1 MLLFPILLACTSG
14 KVQES
19 APDDSGEHSGGTDD
33 TGKTDDTGHSG
44 ETGSSGVDP
53 DRYFPDDAIWYED
66 ISDEEPD
73 PTSDAVIAALQEHG
87 WGLGRFQVDF
97 SIEVLT
103 ADDSTEMRTFIPTDE
118 FYEPDCDEVP
128 VPVPEGG
135 ALEGERG
142 YECASDGDCHL
153 LVAQRDSLTLYE
165 MWRANIVDDTFYGG
179 CLAVWDMSR
188 VYGPEGRGMGCTS
201 ADAAGFPIAPL
212 LFSADEVAAGEIR
225 HAIRFILPNDAIREL
240 MFVSPATHSTRATSG
255 GDDAV
260 PYGARLRLRSDYPVD
275 SLPSEGARVVAR
287 ALQTY
292 GMFLADGGNV
302 ALTAQADTFTT
313 AKWADYMESRD
324 LEDIEPQDFELMP
337 LGEVYNWD
345 EIDCARVE

>member
-1 MLLFPILLACTSG
+1 M
-14 KVQES
+14 
-19 APDDSGEHSGGTDD
+19 
-33 TGKTDDTGHSG
+33 
-44 ETGSSGVDP
+44 
-53 DRYFPDDAIWYED
+53 
-66 ISDEEPD
+66 
-73 PTSDAVIAALQEHG
+73 
-87 WGLGRFQVDF
+87 DF